1 MNCESVPFFKQPLWH
16 NQIFF
21 TTIKII
27 YNGTSKSVRESGCFT
42 FVNSTFN
49 LKVKIRGNFLS
60 SVQCTNNS
68 ILFLS
73 HWDFWCPVYRESL
86 YFVAHLSCDFAVTS
100 NNLCIQELGWIQVTQ
115 NYSKQLK
122 LRSIIDQT
130 GTYIYKTSKVLA
142 KYIGPIAKNDYTI
155 RDTLAFP
162 DLLESALSND
172 NYEDVF
178 YDLESLLTSIP
189 V

>member
-1 MNCESVPFFKQPLWH
+1 MRPIV
-16 NQIFF
+16 
-21 TTIKII
+21 
-27 YNGTSKSVRESGCFT
+27 
-42 FVNSTFN
+42 
-49 LKVKIRGNFLS
+49 
-60 SVQCTNNS
+60 
-68 ILFLS
+68 
-73 HWDFWCPVYRESL
+73 
-86 YFVAHLSCDFAVTS
+86 
-100 NNLCIQELGWIQVTQ
+100 
-115 NYSKQLK
+115 
-122 LRSIIDQT
+122 DQT
-130 GTYIYKTSKVLA
+130 GTYIYKASKFLA

>member
-1 MNCESVPFFKQPLWH
+1 M
-16 NQIFF
+16 
-21 TTIKII
+21 
-27 YNGTSKSVRESGCFT
+27 
-42 FVNSTFN
+42 
-49 LKVKIRGNFLS
+49 
-60 SVQCTNNS
+60 
-68 ILFLS
+68 
-73 HWDFWCPVYRESL
+73 
-86 YFVAHLSCDFAVTS
+86 
-100 NNLCIQELGWIQVTQ
+100 
-115 NYSKQLK
+115 
-122 LRSIIDQT
+122 RSIIDQT

-189 V
+189 VQETVDFILYKIYIKKF